1 MPRLY
6 VRARGKGS
14 SVNMPIESKHKY
26 INGQG
31 TIPVFPFV
39 GTGSSSVL
47 RHGRSP
53 TNLYIFNNI
62 YEMAQGLLSTGQT
75 SNLKLYLKSCLIS
88 MNISFV
94 PSYLFTFYD
103 KSIWGDPAFIK
114 FRVLTVQF
122 DEAKTET
129 DILSWFRQSFVYDYT
144 FVSEEVLSCHEKT
157 LRETTRWTN
166 QFKIL
171 FDKCFT
177 LNSLSNPVVHVQ
189 TELKFNKNISYN
201 TTSGTSSPTSDDLF
215 IYTLILGPGNYSTD
229 INAECSAKLA
239 QTEGSDPIAALQI
252 SGFSK
257 LTYYDL

>member
-6 VRARGKGS
+6 VKARGKGS
-14 SVNMPIESKHKY
+14 SINMPIESKHKY
-26 INGQG
+26 KNGQG
-31 TIPVFPFV
+31 TLPVYPFV
-39 GTGSSSVL
+39 GTGSSAVL

-53 TNLYIFNNI
+53 TDLYLLNDMYDMSQNLV
-62 YEMAQGLLSTGQT
+62 SSGQLT
-75 SNLKLYLKSCLIS
+75 NLKVFLKSCLIS
-88 MNISFV
+88 FNVSFV
-94 PSYLFTFYD
+94 PAYLFTFYD
-103 KSIWGDPAFIK
+103 KSIWGDPAFLK

-122 DEAKTET
+122 DEAKTQT

-144 FVSEEVLSCHEKT
+144 FTSEEVLSCHEKT
-157 LRETTRWTN
+157 LRESTRWTN

-171 FDKCFT
+171 FDKSFT

-189 TELKFNKNISYN
+189 TELKFNKNVTYN
-201 TTSGTSSPTSDDLF
+201 TGSSNSLVTSDDLY
-215 IYTLILGPGNYSTD
+215 IYTFILGPGNYSTD